1 MAAARLLGSP
11 QSARGSAESV
21 SSLGGGG
28 GGDARD
34 SDLRRSSSSRGIMAS
49 PLSGRSTAAAMKRV
63 ATAHAPLRQ
72 MSASGGALSSTNVSF
87 VDERLGGDDAR
98 ARASSD
104 GSSLDASV
112 RGGGGEGDVTS
123 THAEPFASAS
133 QEARRRRAVPTSRAF
148 ARSREHLGG
157 RSSSPPGREGARRR
171 LDERR
176 RIVRARRGRAKHRRL
191 DPEKRLARRRVAEER
206 ATRSARARA
215 DQLRFANPKLV
226 SSIETFA
233 NGAAPSCLTLHPL
246 TPTATVADTRGK
258 VQTWDYE
265 TGRRLHAFDAGLPG
279 RRIASAGLIND
290 LDDAVLFTAG
300 VDGSV
305 RVWRDYACPGQES
318 LVAALRALPLPALD
332 ATASSNSPPTVG
344 RNAAERRGRRRRAV
358 RRGFLPAALAR
369 RRGVAAAERGAC
381 TRAATRT
388 PYRCSASGT

>member
-1 MAAARLLGSP
+1 
-11 QSARGSAESV
+11 
-21 SSLGGGG
+21 
-28 GGDARD
+28 
-34 SDLRRSSSSRGIMAS
+34 
-49 PLSGRSTAAAMKRV
+49 MKRV

-148 ARSREHLGG
+148 ARSREHFG
-157 RSSSPPGREGARRR
+157 RSLLEPPAGAKGHDGGYDDD
-171 LDERR
+171 DEQPGLG
-176 RIVRARRGRAKHRRL
+176 ADAPKHRRL

-318 LVAALRALPLPALD
+318 LVARCARSLCRRRRDGELELAAD
-332 ATASSNSPPTVG
+332 G
-344 RNAAERRGRRRRAV
+344 RSERGGTRRGRRRR
-358 RRGFLPAALAR
+358 RRTPRLPTGRAR
-369 RRGVAAAERGAC
+369 APPWCGSSRAGAC

-388 PYRCSASGT
+388 PCRCSASGT